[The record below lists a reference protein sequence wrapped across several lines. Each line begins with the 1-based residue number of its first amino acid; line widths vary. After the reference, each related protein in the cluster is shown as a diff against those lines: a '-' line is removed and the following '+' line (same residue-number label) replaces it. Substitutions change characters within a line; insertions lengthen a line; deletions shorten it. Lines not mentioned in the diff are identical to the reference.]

1 MGPRYFKSLEDGTW
15 RGSMNQ
21 VQAYNSCVNC
31 CWSHN
36 CSSSETHKHIHTN
49 THIHTPMVPAKRLS
63 SFRLDITS
71 DGAFTS
77 SLVSFYSLR
86 LESSSYSK

>member
-1 MGPRYFKSLEDGTW
+1 MGPRYFKSLEDGAW
-15 RGSMNQ
+15 RGNMNL

-36 CSSSETHKHIHTN
+36 CSSSETHTHT
-49 THIHTPMVPAKRLS
+49 HTVPAKHLS
-63 SFRLDITS
+63 SLGLDITS
-71 DGAFTS
+71 NGAFAS
-77 SLVSFYSLR
+77 SLVSLYSLR